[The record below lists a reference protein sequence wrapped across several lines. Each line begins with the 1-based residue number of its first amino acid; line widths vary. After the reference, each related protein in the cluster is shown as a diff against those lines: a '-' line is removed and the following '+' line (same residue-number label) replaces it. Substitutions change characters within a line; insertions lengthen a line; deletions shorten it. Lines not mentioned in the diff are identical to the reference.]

1 MVKIYS
7 LRLSAEQNA
16 AFERFEALT
25 SCEPFGIHEFERG
38 EMSAREL
45 WEKTMTQE
53 QAKEM
58 AAKWHELLGLADAAD
73 GSGNFDDAEA
83 YRMKAADI
91 EVDLAEAGF
100 TASKLAAG

>member
-25 SCEPFGIHEFERG
+25 SCEPFGMQEFERG

-45 WEKTMTQE
+45 WEKNIAWIVGVANDAQ
-53 QAKEM
+53 QIRFPGGM
-58 AAKWHELLGLADAAD
+58 ARSDHE
-73 GSGNFDDAEA
+73 
-83 YRMKAADI
+83 
-91 EVDLAEAGF
+91 
-100 TASKLAAG
+100 

>member
-45 WEKTMTQE
+45 WEKNIAWIVGVANDAQQIRFPGGMTSSD
-53 QAKEM
+53 
-58 AAKWHELLGLADAAD
+58 HE
-73 GSGNFDDAEA
+73 
-83 YRMKAADI
+83 
-91 EVDLAEAGF
+91 
-100 TASKLAAG
+100 

>member
-38 EMSAREL
+38 EMSARTV
-45 WEKTMTQE
+45 EKEHRMDCWGCERRSADPVPWRHNE
-53 QAKEM
+53 QR
-58 AAKWHELLGLADAAD
+58 
-73 GSGNFDDAEA
+73 S
-83 YRMKAADI
+83 
-91 EVDLAEAGF
+91 
-100 TASKLAAG
+100 

>member
-25 SCEPFGIHEFERG
+25 SCEPFGMQEFERG

-45 WEKTMTQE
+45 WEKNIAWIVGVANDAQQTRFPGGMTRSD
-53 QAKEM
+53 
-58 AAKWHELLGLADAAD
+58 HE
-73 GSGNFDDAEA
+73 
-83 YRMKAADI
+83 
-91 EVDLAEAGF
+91 
-100 TASKLAAG
+100 